1 MNQILERIFADE
13 LEALV
18 ERKVEAK
25 VGEIMVRLGIKAVG
39 KDPNWVGIDGL
50 AKALGKNRSTVWRM
64 DKAGKIPAEF
74 CRKVGGV
81 MEYHLNFVDSLQGKK
96 AS

>member
-13 LEALV
+13 LETLV
-18 ERKVEAK
+18 ARKVDEK
-25 VGEIMVRLGIKAVG
+25 IGEIMVRLGIKAVG

-64 DKAGKIPAEF
+64 DKNGKIPGEF
-74 CRKVGGV
+74 RRKVGGV
-81 MEYHLNFVDSLQGKK
+81 TEYHLNFVESLSGKK
-96 AS
+96 T